1 MAKTIEQYKADY
13 AAAKAAGNAAAMQ
26 AANNG
31 ANAIRAAQGQAGEYA
46 TADIAKTAA
55 KNTTPTPTPA
65 PTNTTKTNTSSV
77 AGVGASNATQQSI
90 LDAMAANSAAW
101 HTASAADKARLEAQN
116 KSYANQLGALGLNL
130 GFNSGSGMWSG
141 AATTQAPTAGNVT
154 KPGLNGLPLGDV
166 YGLTYD
172 HDKILGLLNKA
183 TTDAYAARETEAKQ
197 TENTFY
203 RNMVDTQSATLDTL
217 RQTQAAAVAT
227 GASKGIA
234 AAQELS
240 AILGMQEEAGVGA
253 TDLANARLNLSE
265 KKQAEMSGNASSALD
280 TSNAIKQAIA
290 NMDITK
296 YGYDVQKLMGD
307 LDYLASLHNSD
318 KTLEGVKYNA
328 DKNLQGTQ
336 YATDNQPKYN
346 SSGGNSWSG
355 GYANN
360 APTSDK
366 PTTTPTAPSGD
377 GVKSATGGNLSAKS
391 LDDSIAAGG
400 GNATLTGTNFLV
412 RKESD
417 GTYSLL
423 QPDANGEYTSG
434 EGSLTW
440 QQVARIQNNNDKK
453 AAYANYGANDFV
465 SALEQNGRK
474 LNVGGTAYTYDAGTK
489 AWYSGTGSAQGKP
502 EVIDAVAVSQVQQQ
516 EGLKDRNAVAKWYER
531 MGQRATLNADGSITL
546 QPLSSAPSKTTSDL
560 FSVAKNKTIANGT
573 KFYLGS
579 GDPYTYDANAGIWTN
594 LKGARINMPTM
605 INKLKSWTSSV
616 MF

>member
-290 NMDITK
+290 NMDLTK

-355 GYANN
+355 GYTNN

>member
-55 KNTTPTPTPA
+55 KNTTPA

-77 AGVGASNATQQSI
+77 AGVRASNAVQQSI

-130 GFNSGSGMWSG
+130 GFDSGSGMWSG

-154 KPGLNGLPLGDV
+154 NPGLNGLPLGDV

-172 HDKILGLLNKA
+172 YDKILGLLNKA

-290 NMDITK
+290 NMDLTK

-360 APTSDK
+360 APTEDK
-366 PTTTPTAPSGD
+366 APTAPTEDKAPTAPSGNAPTPTT
-377 GVKSATGGNLSAKS
+377 SETGGRLSAQNI
-391 LDDSIAAGG
+391 DAAIKNGG
-400 GNATLTGTNFLV
+400 GVATLTGTPYMVKADGNGTYTI
-412 RKESD
+412 SD
-417 GTYSLL
+417 G
-423 QPDANGEYTSG
+423 SG
-434 EGSLTW
+434 NEGASMSGLTW
-440 QQVARIQNNNDKK
+440 QQLQKVQNNRDMD
-453 AAYANYGANDFV
+453 AAKPSYGKDSLL
-465 SALEQNGRK
+465 SALQGKQIIASGGKFTWDKNSGVWRSNTTPPKEIYRFTPGTVEQGGVDAIMARNPTAVTRKNADGTFSVLASKPEDGKKTEDILSFVRQGAIPNGMK
-474 LNVGGTAYTYDAGTK
+474 ITLGGSTKYTYDA
-489 AWYSGTGSAQGKP
+489 Q
-502 EVIDAVAVSQVQQQ
+502 
-516 EGLKDRNAVAKWYER
+516 
-531 MGQRATLNADGSITL
+531 
-546 QPLSSAPSKTTSDL
+546 
-560 FSVAKNKTIANGT
+560 NGVWRSN
-573 KFYLGS
+573 L
-579 GDPYTYDANAGIWTN
+579 AGGISMN
-594 LKGARINMPTM
+594 TM
-605 INKLKSWTSSV
+605 IGHIQKASTIQV
-616 MF
+616 G

>member
-77 AGVGASNATQQSI
+77 AGVRASNAAQQSI

-116 KSYANQLGALGLNL
+116 KSYASQLGALGLNL
-130 GFNSGSGMWSG
+130 GFDSGSGMWSG

-154 KPGLNGLPLGDV
+154 NPGLNGLPLGDV

-172 HDKILGLLNKA
+172 YDKILGLLNKA

-240 AILGMQEEAGVGA
+240 AILGMQEEASAGA

-290 NMDITK
+290 NMDLTK

-360 APTSDK
+360 APAGDK
-366 PTTTPTAPSGD
+366 PTSTPTAPTGNA
-377 GVKSATGGNLSAKS
+377 ATGGNLSVKS
-391 LDDSIAAGG
+391 LNDAIAAGG
-400 GNATLTGTNFLV
+400 GSAQLSGTNL
-412 RKESD
+412 RISPGASEGLYTLIDSS
-417 GTYSLL
+417 G
-423 QPDANGEYTSG
+423 NGKNDY
-434 EGSLTW
+434 TW
-440 QQVARIQNNNDKK
+440 QDVLRIQNNNGNLE
-453 AAYANYGANDFV
+453 AANKDYGV
-465 SALEQNGRK
+465 SAITNALQVRGKK
-474 LNVGGTAYTYDAGTK
+474 LTTGGNTYEFSPADGL
-489 AWYSGTGSAQGKP
+489 WYSGAKGNTYTAAQVKAMDGKVPGSSVNTWKTTGAR
-502 EVIDAVAVSQVQQQ
+502 VI
-516 EGLKDRNAVAKWYER
+516 
-531 MGQRATLNADGSITL
+531 TNADGSVSVYPKGTSG
-546 QPLSSAPSKTTSDL
+546 SSAATGALFKGVLSNNTTIVVDGVP
-560 FSVAKNKTIANGT
+560 FSYSADTGVWQGQSSSAK
-573 KFYLGS
+573 
-579 GDPYTYDANAGIWTN
+579 
-594 LKGARINMPTM
+594 INMDTF
-605 INKLKSWTSSV
+605 IKRVQQAKSIAIK
-616 MF
+616 